1 MSWKFAVPEKRGV
14 RIVRT
19 SVQIFLLAVLV
30 LNFPLSPSGKAKLL
44 VTKEVLAEYVEDRLS
59 QLEGREKLDEQQ
71 AAELNFIRQNAD
83 NLQALADFYG
93 MKIEEQTV
101 PKIFVSKE
109 PSASKKES
117 EKEISQSHPVTRD
130 TVEWERK
137 RRLVVEAVP
146 TKASE
151 AEEKSVGLTLNAEIS
166 EAKSAEKGEE
176 KIAQKGMVAV
186 ERAIS
191 PIDTSSP
198 QVKPDKALTAQKSV
212 PHPERLT
219 HTDELQPTDA
229 FKGYDAPNDLKDESI
244 AVAHLP
250 IDSNSLKPS
259 PAIMEEEVRQFLE
272 LYKTRYTRKD
282 IDGFLSLFSPKAV
295 QNGRDGFNEIRKIY
309 SDFFDQTQE
318 LRYYMTDT
326 RIEIYQ
332 EVLIFG
338 LFYESAALVEARY
351 QVDQIL
357 NKKGKKKVWTGDVR
371 WTLVRENGAPK
382 ILCLDFKH
390 EKPRAGES
398 SNGGFNQGTDPM
410 THF

>member
-1 MSWKFAVPEKRGV
+1 M
-14 RIVRT
+14 RT
-19 SVQIFLLAVLV
+19 LAKIFLLAVLL
-30 LNFPLSPSGKAKLL
+30 LNFPLPTSGKAKLL

-59 QLEGREKLDEQQ
+59 KLEGREKLDEQQ
-71 AAELNFIRQNAD
+71 AAELNFIHQNAD

-93 MKIEEQTV
+93 MKIKEETV
-101 PKIFVSKE
+101 AKISVPKE

-117 EKEISQSHPVTRD
+117 EREISQSHPTTCD
-130 TVEWERK
+130 TVEWKRK

-151 AEEKSVGLTLNAEIS
+151 PEEKSAGLTLNAEIS
-166 EAKSAEKGEE
+166 EAKNAEKGEE

-191 PIDTSSP
+191 SIDTSSP
-198 QVKPDKALTAQKSV
+198 QAKPEKAITAQKSA
-212 PHPERLT
+212 PQPDRLT
-219 HTDELQPTDA
+219 HTDEPQPTDA
-229 FKGYDAPNDLKDESI
+229 FKEYDAPNHLEDESI
-244 AVAHLP
+244 FVAHLP

-259 PAIMEEEVRQFLE
+259 PAIMKEEVRQFLE

-295 QNGRDGFNEIRKIY
+295 QNGRAGFNEIRKIY
-309 SDFFDQTQE
+309 SDFFDQSQE
-318 LRYYMTDT
+318 LRYYLTDT

-351 QVDQIL
+351 EVDQIL
-357 NKKGKKKVWTGDVR
+357 NKKGKKKVWTGDAR
-371 WTLVRENGAPK
+371 WILVREDGAPK
-382 ILCLDFKH
+382 ILCLDFKSQ
-390 EKPRAGES
+390 KARG
-398 SNGGFNQGTDPM
+398 Q
-410 THF
+410 

>member
-1 MSWKFAVPEKRGV
+1 M
-14 RIVRT
+14 RT

-30 LNFPLSPSGKAKLL
+30 LNFPLPTSGKAKFL
-44 VTKEVLAEYVEDRLS
+44 VTKEVLAEYVEDRLG

-93 MKIEEQTV
+93 MKIKEETV
-101 PKIFVSKE
+101 VKISVPKE
-109 PSASKKES
+109 PSASKRES
-117 EKEISQSHPVTRD
+117 EREISQSHPTSRD

-137 RRLVVEAVP
+137 RMLVVKAVP
-146 TKASE
+146 MKSSE
-151 AEEKSVGLTLNAEIS
+151 PGEKSVGLTLNAEIS
-166 EAKSAEKGEE
+166 EAKSAEKEEE

-191 PIDTSSP
+191 SIDTPSP
-198 QVKPDKALTAQKSV
+198 QAKPEKAITAQKSA
-212 PHPERLT
+212 PQADRLT
-219 HTDELQPTDA
+219 HSDEPQPTGA
-229 FKGYDAPNDLKDESI
+229 FKEYDAPNDLKDESI
-244 AVAHLP
+244 SVAHLP

-259 PAIMEEEVRQFLE
+259 PAIMEEEVKQFLE
-272 LYKTRYTRKD
+272 LYETRYTRKD
-282 IDGFLSLFSPKAV
+282 IDGFLSLFSAKAV

-309 SDFFDQTQE
+309 SDFFDQSQE
-318 LRYYMTDT
+318 LRYYLTDAK
-326 RIEIYQ
+326 IKIYH

-357 NKKGKKKVWTGDVR
+357 NKKGKKKVWAGDAR
-371 WTLVRENGAPK
+371 WILVREDGAPK
-382 ILCLDFKH
+382 ILCLDFRP
-390 EKPRAGES
+390 EKARAGETPK
-398 SNGGFNQGTDPM
+398 GGFHEGPDPM

>member
-1 MSWKFAVPEKRGV
+1 M
-14 RIVRT
+14 RT

-30 LNFPLSPSGKAKLL
+30 LNFPLPTSGKAKLL

-59 QLEGREKLDEQQ
+59 KLEGREKLDEQQ

-93 MKIEEQTV
+93 MKIKEETV
-101 PKIFVSKE
+101 QKIFVPKE

-117 EKEISQSHPVTRD
+117 ENEISQSHPTTRD
-130 TVEWERK
+130 TLEWERK
-137 RRLVVEAVP
+137 RRLVEAVP
-146 TKASE
+146 TKSSE
-151 AEEKSVGLTLNAEIS
+151 LEEKSVGLTLNAEIS

-198 QVKPDKALTAQKSV
+198 QVKPEKAITAQKSV
-212 PHPERLT
+212 PQPDRLT
-219 HTDELQPTDA
+219 HTDEPQPTDA
-229 FKGYDAPNDLKDESI
+229 FKEYDAPNDLKDESI
-244 AVAHLP
+244 FVAHLP

-282 IDGFLSLFSPKAV
+282 IDGLLSLFSPKAV

-309 SDFFDQTQE
+309 SDFFDHSQE
-318 LRYYMTDT
+318 LRYYLTDT

-382 ILCLDFKH
+382 ILCLDFKSQ
-390 EKPRAGES
+390 KARG
-398 SNGGFNQGTDPM
+398 Q
-410 THF
+410 